1 MKKANGIIAVSLFV
15 LAGFLMIYTIW
26 AFANCLSYI
35 SEMTNSGQ
43 LVIKGNEYDIINF
56 YMSNCVQYL
65 ICAVLVFAAG
75 WIVTCLVTF
84 LQGRNYP
91 EETAFVSI
99 KKDDDGLDDWFKEMD
114 TEEVKKI

>member
-1 MKKANGIIAVSLFV
+1 
-15 LAGFLMIYTIW
+15 
-26 AFANCLSYI
+26 
-35 SEMTNSGQ
+35 MTNSGQ

-65 ICAVLVFAAG
+65 ISAVLVFAAG